1 MKILIISPPR
11 AGSSSLIYSIA
22 ELSNY
27 ESIYEPYIDPLISKR
42 KFERAPYPY
51 SVPDNCVVKML
62 SYQVPK
68 KYGKQNKFLDYIV
81 SVYKDYDKVILL
93 NRKNEKE
100 HFESLVNLQ
109 VKNNR
114 RNWGPKAPS
123 KPWYYDD
130 ISDELHQFDSDLY
143 ARYRKVIDEISTKL
157 SIPII
162 YYEDLYGL
170 DRDKSLKIIKSLDLD
185 LDVRLLN
192 EKLHPKFKYRQ
203 DDKRP
208 LI

>member
-1 MKILIISPPR
+1 MKILIISSPR
-11 AGSSSLIYSIA
+11 AGSSSLIYSIT

-27 ESIYEPYIDPLISKR
+27 ESIYEPYINQLS
-42 KFERAPYPY
+42 ERTEERIPYPY
-51 SVPDNCVVKML
+51 VVPDNCVVKML

-68 KYGKQNKFLDYIV
+68 KYGNKDDFLGYIA
-81 SVYKDYDKVILL
+81 SVYKDYDRVILL

-109 VKNNR
+109 IRNKNR
-114 RNWGPKAPS
+114 KDVFA
-123 KPWYYDD
+123 PWYYSD
-130 ISDELHQFDSDLY
+130 IKKDLHLFDTKLY
-143 ARYRKVIDEISTKL
+143 IRYRKVIDEISTEL

-162 YYEDLYGL
+162 YYEDLYGS
-170 DRDKSLKIIKSLDLD
+170 DRNKSLKILKTLDLD
-185 LDVRLLN
+185 LDVSSLN

-203 DDKRP
+203 KRLNRP